1 MPPARTSPKSGSK
14 RAARK
19 PAAKTRAR
27 RASLHWRPRL
37 PVIEQRHLD
46 LAGLALVAAGVFLAF
61 PLWLGW
67 DGGEAGEGLV
77 GGAAWGGGGVA
88 SPPPGVLLPARA
100 PLVPRPRPPAPRRL
114 PAPGRPP
121 RGRRAARPAPGPAGR
136 APVPRRRAVPA
147 VLGATALRR
156 GRRAGPRQRR
166 GRRPGAARRRCARV
180 LRRRREHHRHLPRRP

>member
-67 DGGEAGEGLV
+67 DGGEAGGGPAAGPN
-77 GGAAWGGGGVA
+77 GGAGARPVPA
-88 SPPPGVLLPARA
+88 PAPPLPAAAALR
-100 PLVPRPRPPAPRRL
+100 PPPRPPAAGPAPPRR
-114 PAPGRPP
+114 
-121 RGRRAARPAPGPAGR
+121 
-136 APVPRRRAVPA
+136 
-147 VLGATALRR
+147 
-156 GRRAGPRQRR
+156 
-166 GRRPGAARRRCARV
+166 
-180 LRRRREHHRHLPRRP
+180 